1 MIQRDYLMRLIEQ
14 FTEAISRILKL
25 KKGKNY
31 KKALSAIDQTYNE
44 LFGFNSLLIN
54 SYGTDDLI
62 SIISTDGIPD
72 VNKCIIIAT
81 LLKEEGEIFEAQKQ
95 KNISLMRNSKS
106 LDVFLRGFLSDSE
119 IEMDASSY
127 DLEKVVEKLG
137 KKNLTPEI
145 KKRLYKYYEKINK
158 DK

>member
-1 MIQRDYLMRLIEQ
+1 MRLIEQ

-31 KKALSAIDQTYNE
+31 KKALSAINQTYNE

-62 SIISTDGIPD
+62 SIISIDGVPD

-81 LLKEEGEIFEAQKQ
+81 LLKEEGEIYEAQKQ
-95 KNISLMRNSKS
+95 VDISNMRYLKS
-106 LDVFLRGFLSDSE
+106 LDIFLRGFLSEGE
-119 IEMDASSY
+119 IKMDTSSY

-137 KKNLTPEI
+137 KKNLTLEI
-145 KKRLYKYYEKINK
+145 KKRLSKYYEKINK
-158 DK
+158 NK

>member
-1 MIQRDYLMRLIEQ
+1 MIRRDYLMRLIEQ

-31 KKALSAIDQTYNE
+31 KKALSVIDQTYNE
-44 LFGFNSLLIN
+44 LFGFNTLFIN
-54 SYGTDDLI
+54 SYAPEDLI
-62 SIISTDGIPD
+62 SIISADGVPD
-72 VNKCIIIAT
+72 INKCLIIAT

-95 KNISLMRNSKS
+95 KEISLKRYSKS
-106 LDVFLRGFLSDSE
+106 LDIFLRGFLSEAE
-119 IEMDASSY
+119 IKMDTSSY

-145 KKRLYKYYEKINK
+145 KKRLSKYYEKINK